1 MSGSIWTAIGL
12 VLVIEGL
19 TYALVPSKMNQLMA
33 TMQNLSDEQLRIT
46 GTAVLAVGVMLVFV
60 ARQLMGG

>member
-19 TYALVPSKMNQLMA
+19 TYALVPSKMKQLMA
-33 TMQNLSDEQLRIT
+33 PMQNLSDEQLRIT

>member
-19 TYALVPSKMNQLMA
+19 TYALVPSKMKQLMA

>member
-19 TYALVPSKMNQLMA
+19 TYALVPSKMKQLMA

-60 ARQLMGG
+60 ARQLMDG

>member
-19 TYALVPSKMNQLMA
+19 TYALVPGKMKQLMA